1 MRVPHTSRGSGGG
14 LSLQV
19 VTEQGAALRFDAGR
33 VIVYE
38 GPVSRNV
45 SINPGATEIIDL
57 PVGTYSVALEALL
70 GSEVEAFG
78 ERQGVVVTQ
87 DNVTRVT
94 VSLRSFVPALSA
106 VPLEADEAQ
115 GFTLEWSS
123 VTGATTYVVEWATD
137 PDFGAAQSDE
147 TTSTSLFFSLAPGTY
162 YFRVRAV
169 NRFGSSGLSTSSAQ
183 VTFNPAGIVWAEIHA
198 GRSHTCGLDESGQA
212 FCWGLD
218 NRGQVGNGLPEED
231 VSEPTAVGDGPLGA
245 FSAISSGGSH
255 VCALAVLGGVSCWGN
270 DNFGQLGDGLPEEN
284 QPEPGIV
291 AHSLGFVAVSGGGA
305 HTCGLDGSGQAFC
318 WGFDRHGRLGDG
330 LPEEDQPEPVA
341 VSGGHTFVALTA
353 GIGHACGLDESGNAF
368 CWGFDFAGRLG
379 GGFPEEDQPEP
390 VAVSGGHTFVALTAG
405 GHTCGLDDSGRAFCW
420 GWDRDGQL
428 GDGAELVDQAEPV
441 AVSGG
446 HRFVTLTVG
455 HFHTC
460 GIDQLGNAL
469 CWGLDQFGQLGD
481 GPELVN
487 QPEPVRVVD
496 P

>member
-1 MRVPHTSRGSGGG
+1 M
-14 LSLQV
+14 
-19 VTEQGAALRFDAGR
+19 
-33 VIVYE
+33 IVYE

-87 DNVTRVT
+87 GNVTRVT

-198 GRSHTCGLDESGQA
+198 GRSHTCGLDESGQAFCWGRDDAGQLGHDAAFLDQPQPVPVSGGHTFIALTVGSDFSCALDGQRQA

-353 GIGHACGLDESGNAF
+353 G
-368 CWGFDFAGRLG
+368 
-379 GGFPEEDQPEP
+379 
-390 VAVSGGHTFVALTAG
+390 